1 MKKSRLF
8 ITAIALMGI
17 AACAK
22 METPTV
28 QEEPEVIAPEQTVAA
43 KSEQTADVKS
53 VACTLNSLCQICE
66 VRDFIKSFIVKVNK
80 SEETPWHLDIYV
92 AKPKTEEQEEFPYI
106 SGSVGFVKG
115 IFHPVVLDVDLKIV
129 KLLTIAGTIDVHQI
143 VGNYSLAIKHL
154 DSTMGDLMAQY
165 YLDKATEGLDITI
178 QGTLRFF
185 FQVEEDEGGNR
196 YIDLYLHNPDDPT
209 YEPVSVK
216 DFLDMFTPKG

>member
-1 MKKSRLF
+1 MRKSRLF
-8 ITAIALMGI
+8 IAAIALMGI
-17 AACAK
+17 AACSK
-22 METPTV
+22 METPK
-28 QEEPEVIAPEQTVAA
+28 PEVIDPEQTVAA
-43 KSEQTADVKS
+43 ESEQTADVKS
-53 VACTLNSLCQICE
+53 VAGTLNSLCKICE
-66 VRDFIKSFIVKVNK
+66 VRDFIKSLIVKVNK
-80 SEETPWHLDIYV
+80 PEETPWHLDIYV

-115 IFHPVVLDVDLKIV
+115 IFRPVVLDVDLTIV

-143 VGNYSLAIKHL
+143 VGNYAHAIKHL
-154 DSTMGDLMAQY
+154 DSTMGDLVAQY

-185 FQVEEDEGGNR
+185 FQVEEDEEGNR
-196 YIDLYLHNPDDPT
+196 YIDLYLYNPDVPT

>member
-1 MKKSRLF
+1 MRKSRLF

-28 QEEPEVIAPEQTVAA
+28 QEEPEVIAPEKTVA
-43 KSEQTADVKS
+43 EQTADVKS
-53 VACTLNSLCQICE
+53 VACTLNSLSEICE
-66 VRDFIKSFIVKVNK
+66 VRDFIKSLIVKVNK

-115 IFHPVVLDVDLKIV
+115 IFRPVVLDVDLKIV
-129 KLLTIAGTIDVHQI
+129 KLLTIAGTIDVPQI
-143 VGNYSLAIKHL
+143 VGNYAHAIKHL
-154 DSTMGDLMAQY
+154 DSTMGDLVAQY

-185 FQVEEDEGGNR
+185 FQVEEDEEGNR
-196 YIDLYLHNPDDPT
+196 YIDLYLYNPDVPT

>member
-1 MKKSRLF
+1 MRKSRLF
-8 ITAIALMGI
+8 IAAIALMGI
-17 AACAK
+17 AACSK

-28 QEEPEVIAPEQTVAA
+28 QEEPEVIAVATE
-43 KSEQTADVKS
+43 SEQTADVKS
-53 VACTLNSLCQICE
+53 VACTLNSLCEICE
-66 VRDFIKSFIVKVNK
+66 VRDFIKSLIVKVNK

-115 IFHPVVLDVDLKIV
+115 IFRPVVLDVDLTIV

-143 VGNYSLAIKHL
+143 VGNYAHAIKHL
-154 DSTMGDLMAQY
+154 DSTMGDLVAQY

-185 FQVEEDEGGNR
+185 FQVEEDEEGNR
-196 YIDLYLHNPDDPT
+196 YIDLYLYNPDVPT

>member
-8 ITAIALMGI
+8 IAAIALMGI

-28 QEEPEVIAPEQTVAA
+28 QEEPEVIAVATE
-43 KSEQTADVKS
+43 SEQTADVKS
-53 VACTLNSLCQICE
+53 VACTLNSLCEICE
-66 VRDFIKSFIVKVNK
+66 VRDFIKSLIVKVNK

-115 IFHPVVLDVDLKIV
+115 IFRPVVLDVDLKIV

-143 VGNYSLAIKHL
+143 VGNYAHAIKHL
-154 DSTMGDLMAQY
+154 DSTMGDLVAQY

-185 FQVEEDEGGNR
+185 FQVEEDEEGNR
-196 YIDLYLHNPDDPT
+196 YIDLYLYNPDVPT